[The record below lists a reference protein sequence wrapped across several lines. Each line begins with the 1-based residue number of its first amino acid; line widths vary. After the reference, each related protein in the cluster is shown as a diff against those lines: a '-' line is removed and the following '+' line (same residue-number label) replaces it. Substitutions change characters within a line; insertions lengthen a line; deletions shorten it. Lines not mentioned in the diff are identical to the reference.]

1 MAGATRK
8 FISLFMVFLL
18 AGAPLAY
25 AGPAMH
31 MTDCPLYGNADVS
44 AAPDMPAAVLSDVVP
59 GITLADADAGTDS
72 GNTTAVAQNDCQSG
86 AHDCVTCLG
95 SLVADS
101 GAVPASIMMERL
113 QIEGIRPL
121 LTSIVPPAFRPP
133 IPRQG

>member
-18 AGAPLAY
+18 AWAPLAY

-31 MTDCPLYGNADVS
+31 MTDCPLYGNADISIVS
-44 AAPDMPAAVLSDVVP
+44 DVLPGILSDEQ
-59 GITLADADAGTDS
+59 GITPADAGPGS
-72 GNTTAVAQNDCQSG
+72 GHGDTTTAVQSDCQSG